1 MTSRLNSAWVQ
12 LFKSDPEKLKEF
24 ETYFLNSNRLINA
37 LMEIIRKKKEIL
49 DRKELTEDMYDSP
62 SWAAKQAHMNGAK
75 AELRFIE
82 SLFQLK
88 EIQQNDPV

>member
-1 MTSRLNSAWVQ
+1 MTSRLNNAWIQ
-12 LFKSDPEKLKEF
+12 LFPNPKELEEF
-24 ETYFLNSNRLINA
+24 ETYFTNSSRLVNS
-37 LMEIIRKKKEIL
+37 LMEIIRRKKEL
-49 DRKELTEDMYDSP
+49 YDRKELTEAMYDSP

-88 EIQQNDPV
+88 EIKE